1 MMNCS
6 WGREGDGEKGE
17 ERVGA
22 EKGQEEKTRVNIEIE
37 QCLRLAHIVTLPT
50 APYAF
55 RQTLLSVHQ
64 VVFFLNLQYILPHFL
79 P

>member
-6 WGREGDGEKGE
+6 WGREGEGEKGE

-22 EKGQEEKTRVNIEIE
+22 EKGPGRADTCKRINRAVFKVS
-37 QCLRLAHIVTLPT
+37 HIVNLPT

-79 P
+79 S